1 MKIAVFGASGKI
13 GSQVVDQLSAQ
24 HEVIKIGSRSGDIT
38 ADYTSDE
45 SVKAVFEQITN
56 LDSAVIAV
64 GGD

>member
-1 MKIAVFGASGKI
+1 M
-13 GSQVVDQLSAQ
+13 
-24 HEVIKIGSRSGDIT
+24 IKIGSRSGDIT

-45 SVKAVFEQITN
+45 SVKAVFEQITS